1 MNTLNTTLAAIG
13 QLGDDEIDLADAALQ
28 LARRKVDESDYL
40 AARAHLSDLVRLAS
54 ERAEGLALDDLPGHA
69 AMISE
74 LLLVDFGYSGDVET
88 YDDLDNANLV
98 RVIERRQGLPVALGI
113 LWLHA
118 AQAVGL
124 VAHGVNFPGHFLV
137 SLGTGSDQM
146 LIDVFG
152 GGMVMDK
159 AGLEA
164 LLRAIYGRKV
174 ALQRDM
180 LTPMGPRD
188 VLLRLHGNIRSRQ
201 ERGGA
206 FGAALLTLADMQRIA
221 PEAAPLWLDEARL
234 HQEIGDVGG
243 AFSAL
248 HHFLAMEPEGL
259 IADQVRAALDD
270 LRGRMN

>member
-1 MNTLNTTLAAIG
+1 
-13 QLGDDEIDLADAALQ
+13 
-28 LARRKVDESDYL
+28 
-40 AARAHLSDLVRLAS
+40 
-54 ERAEGLALDDLPGHA
+54 
-69 AMISE
+69 
-74 LLLVDFGYSGDVET
+74 
-88 YDDLDNANLV
+88 
-98 RVIERRQGLPVALGI
+98 
-113 LWLHA
+113 
-118 AQAVGL
+118 
-124 VAHGVNFPGHFLV
+124 
-137 SLGTGSDQM
+137 M